1 MQFHVDPKYR
11 ESVAI
16 LDNFVRHKIAAIY
29 GCETDTIL
37 LEEAEALT
45 RVALFKY
52 SAQGASVREPS

>member
-52 SAQGASVREPS
+52 SA